1 MSTQVETMNAQ
12 QVASR
17 LVQLCREGKNVEAI
31 NELYDD
37 NIVSIEPDGSP
48 MAGKTV
54 GKQAVLES
62 TNRWF
67 DSVEQLHNV
76 AISNPL
82 VSDNF
87 FACTMNVDATYK
99 EHGRNV
105 MNELCVFEVRN
116 GKIVNDQFFY
126 RTSAN

>member
-1 MSTQVETMNAQ
+1 MNAQ
-12 QVASR
+12 EVASR

-37 NIVSIEPDGSP
+37 DIVSNEPEGSP

-67 DSVEQLHNV
+67 DSVEQLHSV
-76 AISNPL
+76 EISDPL
-82 VSDNF
+82 VSDGF
-87 FACTMNVDATYK
+87 FACTMKIDATYK

-105 MNELCVFEVRN
+105 MSELCVYQVRD
-116 GKIVNDQFFY
+116 GRIVSDQFFY
-126 RTSAN
+126 NTGQ

>member
-12 QVASR
+12 EVASR

-37 NIVSIEPDGSP
+37 DIVSIEPEGSP

-54 GKQAVLES
+54 GKEAVLES

-67 DSVEQLHNV
+67 DSVEQLHSV
-76 AISNPL
+76 EISDPL
-82 VSDNF
+82 VSDGF
-87 FACTMNVDATYK
+87 FACTMKIDATYK

-105 MNELCVFEVRN
+105 MSELCVYQVRD
-116 GKIVNDQFFY
+116 GRIVSDQFFY
-126 RTSAN
+126 NTGQ

>member
-12 QVASR
+12 EVASR

-67 DSVEQLHNV
+67 DSVEQLHSV
-76 AISNPL
+76 DISNPL
-82 VSDNF
+82 VSDDF
-87 FACTMNVDATYK
+87 FACTMKIDATYK

-105 MNELCVFEVRN
+105 MNELCVFEVRD

-126 RTSAN
+126 NTTGH

>member
-1 MSTQVETMNAQ
+1 MNAQ
-12 QVASR
+12 EVASR

-37 NIVSIEPDGSP
+37 DIVSIEPEGSP

-54 GKQAVLES
+54 GKPAVLES

-67 DSVEQLHNV
+67 DSVEQLHSV
-76 AISNPL
+76 EISDPL
-82 VSDNF
+82 VSDGY
-87 FACTMNVDATYK
+87 FACTMKIDATYK

-105 MNELCVFEVRN
+105 MNELCVYQVRD
-116 GKIVNDQFFY
+116 GRIVSDQFFY
-126 RTSAN
+126 NMGQ

>member
-1 MSTQVETMNAQ
+1 MSAQVETMSTQ
-12 QVASR
+12 QIASR

-37 NIVSIEPDGSP
+37 DIVSIEPEGSP

-67 DSVEQLHNV
+67 DSVEQLHSV
-76 AISNPL
+76 EISDPL
-82 VSDNF
+82 VSDGF
-87 FACTMNVDATYK
+87 FACNMKIDATYK

-105 MNELCVFEVRN
+105 MSELCVYEVRD
-116 GKIVNDQFFY
+116 GRIVSDQFFY
-126 RTSAN
+126 NMGQ

>member
-105 MNELCVFEVRN
+105 MNELCVFEVRD

>member
-12 QVASR
+12 QIASR

-37 NIVSIEPDGSP
+37 DIVSFEPDGSP

-67 DSVEQLHNV
+67 DSVEQLHSV
-76 AISNPL
+76 EISNPL
-82 VSDNF
+82 VSDDF
-87 FACTMNVDATYK
+87 FACTMKIDATYK

-105 MNELCVFEVRN
+105 MNELCVFEVRD
-116 GKIVNDQFFY
+116 GRIVSDQFFY
-126 RTSAN
+126 NTGH

>member
-37 NIVSIEPDGSP
+37 NIVSIEPEGSP

-67 DSVEQLHNV
+67 DSVEKLHSV

-82 VSDNF
+82 V
-87 FACTMNVDATYK
+87 TMKVDATYK
-99 EHGRNV
+99 QHGRNV
-105 MNELCVFEVRN
+105 MNELCVFEVRD
-116 GKIVNDQFFY
+116 GRIVSDQFFY
-126 RTSAN
+126 RTGQ

>member
-37 NIVSIEPDGSP
+37 NIVSIEPEGSP

-67 DSVEQLHNV
+67 DSVEKLHSV

-82 VSDNF
+82 VTDEF
-87 FACTMNVDATYK
+87 FACTMKVDATYK
-99 EHGRNV
+99 QHGRNV
-105 MNELCVFEVRN
+105 MNELCVFEVRD
-116 GKIVNDQFFY
+116 GRIVSDQFFY
-126 RTSAN
+126 RTGQ